1 MTSMANPSTIKV
13 TLVRS
18 AIGSNERQ
26 RATLRALGLTRRG
39 KTVTVQDT
47 AEARGRLRK
56 VAHLVGVES

>member
-1 MTSMANPSTIKV
+1 MADGRQLTV

-18 AIGSNERQ
+18 AIGSTERQ

-39 KTVTVQDT
+39 KTVTVKDT
-47 AEARGRLRK
+47 PEAQGRIRQ

>member
-1 MTSMANPSTIKV
+1 MADASTIKV

-18 AIGSNERQ
+18 AIGSTERQ

-39 KTVTVQDT
+39 KTVSVKDT
-47 AEARGRLRK
+47 PEARGRLRQ

>member
-1 MTSMANPSTIKV
+1 MANAGTIKV

-39 KTVTVQDT
+39 KTVSVQDT
-47 AEARGRLRK
+47 PEARGRLRK